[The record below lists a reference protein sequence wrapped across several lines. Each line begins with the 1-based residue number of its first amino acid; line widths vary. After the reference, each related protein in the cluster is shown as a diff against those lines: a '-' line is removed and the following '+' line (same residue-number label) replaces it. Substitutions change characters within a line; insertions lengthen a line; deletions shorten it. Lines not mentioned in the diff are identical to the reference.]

1 MQVIFPWIN
10 LATLEEIDGAE
21 KFKSFLCT
29 SFKEMINELVEQE
42 HQIITNYKN
51 NPTFPFDYYSLLLRE
66 INTKIGCKRE
76 VYKRLTGEELK

>member
-1 MQVIFPWIN
+1 M
-10 LATLEEIDGAE
+10 ATLEEIDGAE

-29 SFKEMINELVEQE
+29 SFKEMINELVAQE
-42 HQIITNYKN
+42 NQIITNYKN

-66 INTKIGCKRE
+66 INTKIGCKKE